1 MPRKKV
7 QVVDETRNIALALK
21 ELCEDKGLPTSVVVE
36 AMSEALKKAYFKYSD
51 DYPDTVIKVDM
62 DLDTG
67 SIKMYKIKNA
77 IVLSN
82 YNISVDNNITYYP
95 IYMTMFINERNVGIP
110 KLGKI
115 DFSILE

>member
-51 DYPDTVIKVDM
+51 DYTLPARYPHGM
-62 DLDTG
+62 DSTTSPPKRISRGGHPQHAYGRFCSLHPAPLGEGCG
-67 SIKMYKIKNA
+67 S
-77 IVLSN
+77 VLW
-82 YNISVDNNITYYP
+82 
-95 IYMTMFINERNVGIP
+95 
-110 KLGKI
+110 
-115 DFSILE
+115 

>member
-7 QVVDETRNIALALK
+7 EVVDETRNIALALK
-21 ELCEDKGLPTSVVVE
+21 ELCEDKGLPTSVVID

-67 SIKMYKIKNA
+67 SLKLKTLLKKSLM
-77 IVLSN
+77 
-82 YNISVDNNITYYP
+82 
-95 IYMTMFINERNVGIP
+95 MFLKQILK
-110 KLGKI
+110 KLMKK
-115 DFSILE
+115 LEFTIMLVM